1 MDAFEIWWQ
10 AYPKKTAKGAARKSF
25 QKAITLT
32 TLDAMLAALEWQ
44 RTQEQWVKDGGQWIP
59 MPSTYL
65 NQERWEAQPMEQPTG
80 KAQTVR
86 NLAVVAKWA
95 QR

>member
-1 MDAFEIWWQ
+1 MKRLRDVLGTSGSVHGRIRDLVASLSEEDRERCRPQ
-10 AYPKKTAKGAARKSF
+10 
-25 QKAITLT
+25 
-32 TLDAMLAALEWQ
+32 
-44 RTQEQWVKDGGQWIP
+44 VGGQWIP

-65 NQERWEAQPMEQPTG
+65 NQERWEDQPMEQPTG

-95 QR
+95 SR

>member
-32 TLDAMLAALEWQ
+32 TLD
-44 RTQEQWVKDGGQWIP
+44 GGQFIP

-65 NQERWEAQPMEQPTG
+65 NQERWEDQPMEQPTG